1 MKAAVLKKE
10 GSDDDAGSG
19 DGVARAGP
27 GPGRDRNAVMSASA
41 RAGRRVAW
49 KVDGRGGVE
58 RQKVICHA
66 ELMSTSPIPILV
78 SMPSFIRNEQ
88 GACFELLILFVQC
101 FPHAFL

>member
-41 RAGRRVAW
+41 RAGRRVGLESRREGW
-49 KVDGRGGVE
+49 CRK
-58 RQKVICHA
+58 A
-66 ELMSTSPIPILV
+66 EGDLS
-78 SMPSFIRNEQ
+78 R
-88 GACFELLILFVQC
+88 
-101 FPHAFL
+101 